1 MYLSFVPSVMNDSSD
16 SLESA
21 DSPESIP
28 TQGEVCSA
36 RGTDAD
42 PDRIMLAQRETSSVS
57 LRAS

>member
-21 DSPESIP
+21 DLPESIS
-28 TQGEVCSA
+28 TQGKVCFA